1 MTISENF
8 SFERREGKS
17 PDVHIFQLTG
27 PLTLRTL
34 FTLQPELR
42 KGAVPATTILD
53 MTAVPYLDSAG
64 MGVVVNHYV
73 HCTNNNAKFLVAG
86 VSSRV
91 LELFKITK
99 VNTLIPMF
107 GTIEEAEAQ
116 A

>member
-1 MTISENF
+1 MTMSENF
-8 SFERREGKS
+8 SFERRQGKS
-17 PDVHIFQLTG
+17 PNVHIFQLTG

-34 FTLQPELR
+34 FGLQPELR
-42 KGAVPATTILD
+42 NGDVPAVTILD
-53 MTAVPYLDSAG
+53 MTGVPYLDSAG

-86 VSSRV
+86 VSNRV

-99 VNTLIPMF
+99 VNTLIPMYA
-107 GTIEEAEAQ
+107 TIEEAEGQ